1 MLIVGGAALAV
12 AAIAIVV
19 SVVVGGGHKQATPTT
34 TVNVDLSGV
43 EGIPQKGLV
52 LGDPLARVGM
62 TEFADTSCP
71 ACQRYTLDTFPTL
84 SAQYVRTGKVRMELR
99 LVDFVGPSSPRG
111 RELVLAAA
119 KQNKAWQLLDLLYQ
133 NQGDETTNW
142 LTDDVARSIASKVP
156 GLDVDKLFTD
166 AGSAAVA
173 DQGTSMDAEAQSAG
187 VKGTPTFFLTTPDGK
202 VHLLSE
208 GGGTPSQ
215 FAEQLD
221 RALSS

>member
-1 MLIVGGAALAV
+1 MLLVAVGALAV
-12 AAIAIVV
+12 AAVVIVL
-19 SVVVGGGHKQATPTT
+19 SVVLSGGHKQASPTI
-34 TVNVDLSGV
+34 TVNADLSGV
-43 EGIPQKGLV
+43 DGIPQSGLV
-52 LGDPLARVGM
+52 LGNPLARVAM

-84 SAQYVRTGKVRMELR
+84 SAQYVRPGKVRMELR

-111 RELVLAAA
+111 RDLVLAAA

-142 LTDDVARSIASKVP
+142 LTDDVARAIASKVP

-166 AGSAAVA
+166 ADSAAVA
-173 DQGTSMDAEAQSAG
+173 DQGTSMDAEAQSVG

-215 FAEQLD
+215 FAERLD